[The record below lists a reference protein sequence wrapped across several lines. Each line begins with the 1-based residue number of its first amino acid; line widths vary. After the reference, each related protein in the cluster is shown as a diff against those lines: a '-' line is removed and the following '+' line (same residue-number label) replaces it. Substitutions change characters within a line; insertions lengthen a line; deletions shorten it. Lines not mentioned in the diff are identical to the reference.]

1 MTDYSKFSSVSYNQV
16 VKPKATQQLEGGN
29 QNSAIDKENMV
40 ASTPVALHPLL
51 FISGLTILFNQVC
64 RVVPVTVKRLVC
76 RIGANGE
83 VHEKPILTTYRRS
96 HNQEHFEDLEEEYP
110 GKLLLFLVQHILTH
124 WLSISKSSTSHY
136 PSDGCRQSK

>member
-1 MTDYSKFSSVSYNQV
+1 MTDYSKFSSISYNQV

-51 FISGLTILFNQVC
+51 FILGLTILFNQVRC
-64 RVVPVTVKRLVC
+64 VVPVTVKRLV
-76 RIGANGE
+76 RHVGANGE
-83 VHEKPILTTYRRS
+83 VHEMPILTTYCCS
-96 HNQEHFEDLEEEYP
+96 HNQEHFEDLEDEYP
-110 GKLLLFLVQHILTH
+110 GKLLLFLVQYILTH

-136 PSDGCRQSK
+136 PSDGCRQPK